1 MRTYI
6 NNSYTES
13 TLLIM
18 TKWGGGLADRD
29 YLQKD
34 MGRGGG
40 GGGDGSVLSDI
51 KAYFGTLV
59 NWHCDE

>member
-1 MRTYI
+1 MCTYI
-6 NNSYTES
+6 NSCTES

-18 TKWGGGLADRD
+18 TKWRGGLADRD

-40 GGGDGSVLSDI
+40 GNGSVLSDI

-59 NWHCDE
+59 NWHCNG